1 MKLSQGE
8 YVALEKVENV
18 YAACPVIQQIMVHGD
33 SMQSYL
39 LAIII
44 PDPVQL
50 AKIASRVWK
59 KPVSETD
66 LATLDQ
72 AAKDE
77 RVMKAILDVL
87 TKYGVTHGLKGYE
100 FVKRIFVTNELF
112 SVENECLTPTMKVR
126 RQVQIFFVLWCDD
139 RRY

>member
-18 YAACPVIQQIMVHGD
+18 YAACPIIQQIMVHGD
-33 SMQSYL
+33 SLQSYL

-50 AKIASRVWK
+50 AKIASRIWG

-66 LATLDQ
+66 MAKLDE
-72 AAKDE
+72 AVKDE
-77 RVMKAILDVL
+77 KVVKAILDIL
-87 TKYGVTHGLKGYE
+87 TKDGVKYGLKGYE

-112 SVENECLTPTMKVR
+112 SVENGCLTPTMKVR
-126 RQVQIFFVLWCDD
+126 R
-139 RRY
+139 